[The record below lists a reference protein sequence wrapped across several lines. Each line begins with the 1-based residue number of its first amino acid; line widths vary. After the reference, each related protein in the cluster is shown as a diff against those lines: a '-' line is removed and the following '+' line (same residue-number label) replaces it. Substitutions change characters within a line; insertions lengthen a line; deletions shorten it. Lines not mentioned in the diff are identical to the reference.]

1 MGKKSEATVTWN
13 QTAIKRLPAPP
24 AGERV
29 TYHHPDRAPLVVMV
43 TSASKTFYLCRRVQG
58 RQQRIRIGQFPAWT
72 PTAAIERAD
81 EIEKAIDRGEN
92 PHQEKRDRSAAPTL
106 ADFWKDTF
114 DPQHVAR
121 LKPTTAYQYRLTWR
135 LHISETF
142 GELKLADITKAAVRT
157 LHASIGA
164 TGRERTANFAVVVLR
179 CMLNHAIEADLFNG
193 SNPTAGVRMF
203 RETPRNRY
211 LTREEIARLY
221 QALDADAQETGDW
234 TLHDV
239 VKLALLTGARRG
251 NVLSMAWKDLDLD
264 GGRWLI
270 PASETKT
277 SRAYLVTLAPGAVA
291 ILRQR
296 KQASES
302 PSVFPAVRRGKHGRT
317 SLEGVKRGWER
328 VTERAGLHGVRLH
341 DLRHTAASLLAN
353 NGASLQLIGAQL
365 GHANTRT
372 TERYS
377 HLLADTVAAAV
388 AAATADLGKIAGGE

>member
-24 AGERV
+24 AGERA
-29 TYHHPDRAPLVVMV
+29 TYHHPDRAPLIVMV
-43 TSASKTFYLCRRVQG
+43 TSASKTFYLCRRVNG
-58 RQQRIRIGQFPAWT
+58 RQQRIRLGQFPAWT
-72 PTAAIERAD
+72 PAAAIDRAD

-106 ADFWKDTF
+106 ADFWRDTF

-121 LKPTTAYQYRLTWR
+121 LKPATAYQYRLTWR
-135 LHISETF
+135 LHIAPTF
-142 GELKLADITKAAVRT
+142 GELKLADITKAAVRA

-164 TGRERTANFAVVVLR
+164 TGRERTANYTVAALR
-179 CMLNHAIEADLFNG
+179 CALNFATEADLFKG
-193 SNPTAGVRMF
+193 PNPTAGVRMF
-203 RETPRNRY
+203 HETPRARY
-211 LTREEIARLY
+211 LNREEIARLY
-221 QALDADAQETGDW
+221 QALEADAQETGNW
-234 TLHDV
+234 TVHDV
-239 VKLALLTGARRG
+239 VKLLLLTGARRG
-251 NVLSMAWKDLDLD
+251 NVLGMAWKDLDLAT
-264 GGRWLI
+264 GRWLI
-270 PASETKT
+270 PANETKT
-277 SRAYLVTLAPGAVA
+277 SRAYLVTLPPGAVD

-296 KQASES
+296 QKAENG
-302 PSVFPAVRRGKHGRT
+302 PSVFPAVRKGKHGRT

-353 NGASLQLIGAQL
+353 SGANLQIIGAQL

-372 TERYS
+372 TERYA

-388 AAATADLGKIAGGE
+388 AASTAGLGDD